1 MVKRIFDIVLG
12 AVALVF
18 LAIPMLLIALAI
30 RLGSRG
36 GAVFRQQRAGWQGKP
51 FMMLKFRTMRADVDP
66 YGHSPHSPGDPRLT
80 RLGRFLRQSS
90 LDELP
95 QLLNVLKGEMS
106 LVGPR
111 PLYERQAALW
121 NDCQRRRLEVRPGMT
136 GYAQVCGRG
145 GMTHEQKL
153 EMDVFYVEN
162 RSFRLDLKIIFLT
175 VVSFFRKKDDIYEK
189 RYSRDQETEIGPSD
203 EQV

>member
-1 MVKRIFDIVLG
+1 MAKRIFDIVFSGLALIFF
-12 AVALVF
+12 AV
-18 LAIPMLLIALAI
+18 PMLLIALAI

-36 GAVFRQQRAGWQGKP
+36 GAIFRQTRAGRRGKP
-51 FMMLKFRTMRADVDP
+51 FVILKFRTMRTDAEP

-80 RLGRFLRQSS
+80 KLGRFLRESS

-95 QLLNVLKGEMS
+95 QLWNVLKGEMS

-111 PLYERQAALW
+111 PLYERQAAMW
-121 NDCQRRRLEVRPGMT
+121 NDRQRRRLEVRPGVT

-175 VVSFFRKKDDIYEK
+175 LVRFFRKKDDIYEK
-189 RYSRDQETEIGPSD
+189 RYSRDQETEIDPSD
-203 EQV
+203 KQI